1 LLGAGDVAAFAVI
14 CVASGAALGADMT
27 LLPAIFARRLER
39 VAPNAGQAFG
49 LWSFVSKFALAF
61 AAVTLLPTL
70 EASGFSSGAANAP
83 EALRT
88 LTILY
93 ALVPCALKLLAIA
106 LLAATPVKET

>member
-1 LLGAGDVAAFAVI
+1 
-14 CVASGAALGADMT
+14 MT
-27 LLPAIFARRLER
+27 LLP
-39 VAPNAGQAFG
+39 
-49 LWSFVSKFALAF
+49 
-61 AAVTLLPTL
+61 LLQS
-70 EASGFSSGAANAP
+70 SGFSSGAGNTP